1 MIFRFLG
8 AQWFAIVFV
17 ALVSFAL
24 SIVIARAIGPA
35 QFGIYSIALS
45 AGGLLAIFI
54 DGGFSKLLQRERT
67 RSTESLTEIL
77 SRLPSL
83 ALGHATLI
91 ILISSLIVL
100 LTLPAHG
107 LTMMAAVWLFGMAVL
122 NQFGLAILR
131 GDGRLVRDA
140 SWQVGNRALTAICV
154 VGAIFLLGVRQP
166 WQIFFAQFIGAA
178 IFGFLVLRY
187 LRVSLIWRIPPMI
200 YRVVLPFVW
209 LDLATA
215 LYFRTDMLL
224 LGLLDVPTADIGHYG
239 VAHRFIELVV
249 LFASP
254 IGLILFRRFRLAEIV
269 PTKLVRKLLPILLM
283 SVIVGL
289 LIFLAFR
296 MLGDYIIVMAY
307 GADFHDAALLLGIL
321 GCSLFFMLP
330 NGVLNQ
336 AALAL
341 NLEKWL
347 AVSATSAAAVNIAGN
362 LMAIPVYGV
371 IAAAW
376 MAVLTEVVMLLCVA
390 GGIAVRCYQSM
401 RGKN

>member
-8 AQWFAIVFV
+8 AQWFAIIFV
-17 ALVSFAL
+17 AVVSFAL

-45 AGGLLAIFI
+45 AGGLLGILI

-67 RSTESLTEIL
+67 RSTEALTEIL
-77 SRLPSL
+77 ARLPGL
-83 ALGHATLI
+83 ALGHATLV
-91 ILISSLIVL
+91 ILVSSLIIL
-100 LTLPAHG
+100 LILPAHG
-107 LTMMAAVWLFGMAVL
+107 LTMMAVVWLFGMAVL

-154 VGAIFLLGVRQP
+154 MIAILLLGVRQP

-187 LRVSLIWRIPPMI
+187 LRVPLTLRIPPMI

-209 LDLATA
+209 LDLAAA

-224 LGLLDVPTADIGHYG
+224 MGLLDVPTAEVGHYG

-269 PTKLVRKLLPILLM
+269 PTTLVRKLLPILLM

-289 LIFLAFR
+289 LIFLAFW
-296 MLGDYIIVMAY
+296 MLGEYIIVMAY
-307 GADFHDAALLLGIL
+307 GADFHDAASLLAIL

-330 NGVLNQ
+330 NGVLSQ

-347 AVSATSAAAVNIAGN
+347 AVSATAAAVVNIAGN

-376 MAVLTEVVMLLCVA
+376 MAVLTEVVLMLFVA
-390 GGIAVRCYQSM
+390 SGIAARCYQSLQ
-401 RGKN
+401 GKN